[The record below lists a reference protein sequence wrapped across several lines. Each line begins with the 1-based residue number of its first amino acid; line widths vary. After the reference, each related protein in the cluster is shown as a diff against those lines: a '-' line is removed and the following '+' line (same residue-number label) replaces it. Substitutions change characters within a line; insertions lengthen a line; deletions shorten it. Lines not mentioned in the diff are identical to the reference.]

1 MPSYPYSN
9 SYPTYNNPYDTSMP
23 IFAFVNGIEQA
34 NIFQVPANRNAILM
48 DNSKP
53 LFYVKATNQMGQA
66 TIKVYEFKEV
76 PVTQQQSPQY
86 VTVQDLENFKQE
98 LLNAMKG
105 GSVNESDIQQ
115 PSN

>member
-1 MPSYPYSN
+1 MPSYPYQNYSN
-9 SYPTYNNPYDTSMP
+9 VYNNPYDTSMP

-66 TIKVYEFKEV
+66 TIKMYKFEEV
-76 PVTQQQSPQY
+76 PTTNQQPQY
-86 VTVQDLENFKQE
+86 VTLQDLEVFKQE
-98 LLNAMKG
+98 LLNAVKG
-105 GSVNESDIQQ
+105 GTTNESDIQ
-115 PSN
+115 SK